1 MITAHEINAVVIAEL
16 PALAVGFRLLPTG
29 RLPQSAEAC
38 RAREDM
44 VERLANRFPG
54 ITLSQIRDAT
64 GLHLE
69 VVKGT
74 LERIAVRKAREAM
87 GEFADASVG
96 YAA

>member
-1 MITAHEINAVVIAEL
+1 MISPAEINAVVIAEL

-44 VERLANRFPG
+44 VERLAQKCPG
-54 ITLSQIRDAT
+54 ITLPQIRDAT

-74 LERIAVRKAREAM
+74 LERIAARKAAQ
-87 GEFADASVG
+87 
-96 YAA
+96 